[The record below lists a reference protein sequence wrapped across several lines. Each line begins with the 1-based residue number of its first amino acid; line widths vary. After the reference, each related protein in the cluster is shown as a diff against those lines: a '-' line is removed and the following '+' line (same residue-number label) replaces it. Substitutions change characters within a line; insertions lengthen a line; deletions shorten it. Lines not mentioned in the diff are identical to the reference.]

1 MINKGSGAGGAN
13 TNATGLGF
21 EDVASLE
28 QYYSI
33 SQPNNIG
40 TLIKF
45 NQSDKIFLHLKKKQ
59 LSKWSLTLGNEYNDN
74 IHKLHGTIQPDDCFI
89 NLDDKIIIIIEKK
102 FQQVGGSVVEKLQ
115 TPVNKIR
122 NLKRRYPT
130 YKIHYIYWL
139 SEWFQTDAPA
149 ELLDL
154 TEDNIPYFIGIS
166 ENTKI
171 QVISQIINCK

>member
-1 MINKGSGAGGAN
+1 MINNGTGAGGAN
-13 TNATGLGF
+13 TNATGLEF

-33 SQPNNIG
+33 IQPNNIG

-45 NQSDKIFLHLKKKQ
+45 NQSDKTFLHLKKGE
-59 LSKWSLTLGNEYNDN
+59 LSRWTLTLGNEYND
-74 IHKLHGTIQPDDCFI
+74 IPKLHGTKQPDDCFI
-89 NLDDKIIIIIEKK
+89 NLHDKIIIIIEKK
-102 FQQVGGSVVEKLQ
+102 FQQGGGSVVEKLQ

-139 SEWFQTDAPA
+139 SKWFQRNAQA

-154 TEDNIPYFIGIS
+154 TEDSIPYFIGIS
-166 ENTKI
+166 ENIKI

>member
-1 MINKGSGAGGAN
+1 MNNNGTGAGGAR

-33 SQPNNIG
+33 SKSNNIG

-45 NQSDKIFLHLKKKQ
+45 NQSDKTFLHLKKKE
-59 LSKWSLTLGNEYNDN
+59 LSKWSLTLGNEYNN
-74 IHKLHGTIQPDDCFI
+74 IPKLHGTKEPDDCFI
-89 NLDDKIIIIIEKK
+89 NLDNKIIIIIEKK
-102 FQQVGGSVVEKLQ
+102 FQQGSGSVAEKLQ
-115 TPVNKIR
+115 TPINKIR
-122 NLKRRYPT
+122 NLKRRYPK
-130 YKIHYIYWL
+130 YKIYYIYWL
-139 SEWFQTDAPA
+139 SEWFQTNTQA

-154 TEDNIPYFIGIS
+154 KEDLIPYFIGIS

-171 QVISQIINCK
+171 RVISQIINYK